1 MNETGIKLP
10 SLSTLNLLTQSS
22 SVEISPVKK
31 LTIEKC
37 IEQSPVKVKYELESG
52 PSFSEFSRFEEPE
65 EPITV
70 SIKVCEEVS
79 LPSHPTKL
87 LKLML

>member
-1 MNETGIKLP
+1 MNATQIKLP
-10 SLSTLNLLTQSS
+10 SLSTLNLLTQPS
-22 SVEISPVKK
+22 SVEITPVKK

-37 IEQSPVKVKYELESG
+37 IEQSPVKVMYELESDR
-52 PSFSEFSRFEEPE
+52 SFSEFSHAEEPE

-70 SIKVCEEVS
+70 SIKVCEEVN

-87 LKLML
+87 LKLLL